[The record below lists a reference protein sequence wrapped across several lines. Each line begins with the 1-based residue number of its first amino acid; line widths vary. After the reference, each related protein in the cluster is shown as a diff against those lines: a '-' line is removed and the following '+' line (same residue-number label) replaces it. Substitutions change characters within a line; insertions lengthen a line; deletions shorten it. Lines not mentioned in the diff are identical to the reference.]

1 MASRSSENGV
11 TGVTA
16 RDSARE
22 SGDDVGLWQKMQS
35 SLLRPFRRRNGENSA
50 KDTLEELIEE
60 REEAEI
66 PLGEEE
72 RVLLANILELRD
84 RSAEDV
90 MVPRADIVAID
101 SNSSLSAVV
110 DLITSS
116 GHSRIPV
123 FRETLDDA
131 VGMIH
136 IKDVLAWRGQDAA
149 FRPSKVLRQV
159 LFIAPSMEVLELLL
173 EMRVKRCHMALV
185 VDEFG
190 GVDGLVTIEDVVEE
204 IVGEIEDEHSRD
216 TEPNIVMRPDGS
228 LDTDARAP
236 VETIAEHF
244 PGALSEEELEDIDT
258 VGGLVVSVAGRVP
271 IRGELIS
278 HPAGLEFEVLDAD
291 PRRLK
296 RLRVR
301 RSGASAA
308 TADGDGGG
316 EAGDKPIDLD
326 S

>member
-1 MASRSSENGV
+1 MSSRSAE
-11 TGVTA
+11 TGIA
-16 RDSARE
+16 FGGSRDRSRE
-22 SGDDVGLWQKMQS
+22 AGDDAGLWRRMQG
-35 SLLRPFRRRNGENSA
+35 LLRPFRRRNGEGAA
-50 KDTLEELIEE
+50 KDPLEELIEE

-66 PLGEEE
+66 PLGDDE
-72 RVLLANILELRD
+72 RLLLANILALRD
-84 RSAEDV
+84 RAAEDV

-101 SNSSLSAVV
+101 SNAALDEVV
-110 DLITSS
+110 ELMTRT

-123 FRETLDDA
+123 YRETLDDA

-136 IKDVLAWRGQDAA
+136 IKDILAWRGQAEL
-149 FRPSKVLRQV
+149 FRPAKVLRQV
-159 LFIAPSMEVLELLL
+159 LFVAPSMEVLELLL

-204 IVGEIEDEHSRD
+204 IVGEIDDEHSRGS
-216 TEPNIVMRPDGS
+216 EPSVVMHPDGT
-228 LDTDARAP
+228 LDMDARAP
-236 VETIAEHF
+236 VESLAEHF
-244 PGALSEEELEDIDT
+244 EGALSEEEQEDIDT

-278 HPAGLEFEVLDAD
+278 HPSGLEFEVLDAD

-301 RSGASAA
+301 RPGVGTAPAQEPAA
-308 TADGDGGG
+308 G
-316 EAGDKPIDLD
+316 ETGI
-326 S
+326 

>member
-1 MASRSSENGV
+1 
-11 TGVTA
+11 
-16 RDSARE
+16 
-22 SGDDVGLWQKMQS
+22 MQG
-35 SLLRPFRRRNGENSA
+35 LLRPFRRRNGEGQA
-50 KDTLEELIEE
+50 RDTLEELIEE

-66 PLGEEE
+66 PLGDDE
-72 RVLLANILELRD
+72 RMLLANILALRD
-84 RSAEDV
+84 RAAEDV

-101 SNSSLSAVV
+101 SDASLDEVIE
-110 DLITSS
+110 LMTTT

-123 FRETLDDA
+123 YRDTLDDA

-136 IKDVLAWRGQDAA
+136 IKDILAWRGEGAQ
-149 FRPSKVLRQV
+149 FRPAKVLRQV

-204 IVGEIEDEHSRD
+204 IVGEIEDEHSRASD
-216 TEPNIVMRPDGS
+216 PDVILRPDGS
-228 LDTDARAP
+228 LDMDARAP
-236 VETIAEHF
+236 VEMLAEHF
-244 PGALSEEELEDIDT
+244 AGALSEDEQEDIDT
-258 VGGLVVSVAGRVP
+258 VGGLVVSIAGRVP
-271 IRGELIS
+271 IRGELIA
-278 HPAGLEFEVLDAD
+278 HPAGLEFEILEAD

-301 RSGASAA
+301 RPGQAA
-308 TADGDGGG
+308 TDETAQAG
-316 EAGDKPIDLD
+316 AGDQA

>member
-1 MASRSSENGV
+1 
-11 TGVTA
+11 
-16 RDSARE
+16 
-22 SGDDVGLWQKMQS
+22 
-35 SLLRPFRRRNGENSA
+35 LLRPFRRRNGDGPA
-50 KDTLEELIEE
+50 KDPLEELIEE

-66 PLGEEE
+66 PLGDDE
-72 RVLLANILELRD
+72 RLLLANILALRD
-84 RSAEDV
+84 RAAEDV

-101 SNSSLSAVV
+101 SNASLDEVV
-110 DLITSS
+110 ELMTRT

-123 FRETLDDA
+123 YRETLDDA

-136 IKDVLAWRGQDAA
+136 IKDILAWRGQAEL
-149 FRPSKVLRQV
+149 FRPAKVLRQV

-216 TEPNIVMRPDGS
+216 SEPSVVAHPDGV
-228 LDTDARAP
+228 LDMDARAT
-236 VETIAEHF
+236 VETLAEHF
-244 PGALSEEELEDIDT
+244 QGALSEEEQEDIDT
-258 VGGLVVSVAGRVP
+258 VGGLVVSIAGRVP
-271 IRGELIS
+271 IRGELIA
-278 HPAGLEFEVLDAD
+278 HPSGLEFEVLDAD

-301 RSGASAA
+301 PSAVGAAGA
-308 TADGDGGG
+308 H
-316 EAGDKPIDLD
+316 EPAGDPGA
-326 S
+326 

>member
-1 MASRSSENGV
+1 MTARSSENGAAA
-11 TGVTA
+11 GAA
-16 RDSARE
+16 RDSSRN
-22 SGDDVGLWQKMQS
+22 SGDDPGLWRRMQ
-35 SLLRPFRRRNGENSA
+35 SLLRPFRRRNGDASA

-66 PLGEEE
+66 PLGDEE

-101 SNSSLSAVV
+101 SDSSLSEVV
-110 DLITSS
+110 DLITGS

-149 FRPSKVLRQV
+149 FRLSKVLRQV

-204 IVGEIEDEHSRD
+204 IVGEIDDEHSRD
-216 TEPNIVMRPDGS
+216 TEPNIVVRPDGS

-236 VETIAEHF
+236 VETIATHY
-244 PGALSEEELEDIDT
+244 PNALSEEELEDIDT

-271 IRGELIS
+271 IRGELIA

-301 RSGASAA
+301 RPGVSAGSD
-308 TADGDGGG
+308 DGDGRG
-316 EAGDKPIDLD
+316 ETLVRPSESTA
-326 S
+326 

>member
-1 MASRSSENGV
+1 MSSRSAE
-11 TGVTA
+11 TGV
-16 RDSARE
+16 SFGGSRE
-22 SGDDVGLWQKMQS
+22 RSREAGDDNGLWRRMQG
-35 SLLRPFRRRNGENSA
+35 LLRPFRRRNGDGGA
-50 KDTLEELIEE
+50 KDHLEELIEE

-66 PLGEEE
+66 PLGDDE
-72 RVLLANILELRD
+72 RRLLANILALRD
-84 RSAEDV
+84 RAAEDV

-101 SNSSLSAVV
+101 STASLDEVIG
-110 DLITSS
+110 LMTRT

-123 FRETLDDA
+123 YRETLDDA

-136 IKDVLAWRGQDAA
+136 IKDILAWRGQAEQ
-149 FRPSKVLRQV
+149 FRPAKVLRQV

-204 IVGEIEDEHSRD
+204 IVGEIEDEHSRGA
-216 TEPNIVMRPDGS
+216 EPGVVMRSDGT
-228 LDTDARAP
+228 LDADARAP
-236 VETIAEHF
+236 VETLAEHF
-244 PGALSEEELEDIDT
+244 EGTLSEEEQEDIDT

-271 IRGELIS
+271 IRGELIA
-278 HPAGLEFEVLDAD
+278 HPSGLEFEVLEAD

-301 RSGASAA
+301 RPGSGGPAGEPA
-308 TADGDGGG
+308 TSETDG
-316 EAGDKPIDLD
+316 
-326 S
+326 

>member
-1 MASRSSENGV
+1 M
-11 TGVTA
+11 
-16 RDSARE
+16 SARNGE
-22 SGDDVGLWQKMQS
+22 NSNGAGAGRDGSRDGGDDAGLWRRMQG
-35 SLLRPFRRRNGENSA
+35 LLRPFRRRDGEGA
-50 KDTLEELIEE
+50 ARDPLEELIEE
-60 REEAEI
+60 REDAEI
-66 PLGEEE
+66 PLGDDE
-72 RVLLANILELRD
+72 RVLLANILALRV
-84 RSAEDV
+84 RAAEDV

-101 SNSSLSAVV
+101 SDASLDEVV
-110 DLITSS
+110 ELMTKT

-123 FRETLDDA
+123 YRDTLDDA

-136 IKDVLAWRGQDAA
+136 IKDILAWRGADAH
-149 FRPSKVLRQV
+149 FRPAKVLRQV

-204 IVGEIEDEHSRD
+204 IVGEIEDEHSRASD
-216 TEPNIVMRPDGS
+216 PNVVVRPDGG
-228 LDTDARAP
+228 LDMDARAP
-236 VETIAEHF
+236 VETLAEHF
-244 PGALSEEELEDIDT
+244 SGVLNEEEQEDIDT

-271 IRGELIS
+271 IRGELIA
-278 HPAGLEFEVLDAD
+278 HPAGLEFEILEAD

-301 RSGASAA
+301 RPGHAA
-308 TADGDGGG
+308 TEVSAEP
-316 EAGDKPIDLD
+316 EAGERT

>member
-1 MASRSSENGV
+1 MAARSSENGV
-11 TGVTA
+11 AAGAA
-16 RDSARE
+16 RDSSRN
-22 SGDDVGLWQKMQS
+22 SGDDPGLWRRMQI
-35 SLLRPFRRRNGENSA
+35 LLRPFRRRNGDASA

-66 PLGEEE
+66 PLGDEE
-72 RVLLANILELRD
+72 RVLLANILDLRD

-101 SNSSLSAVV
+101 SDSSLSEVV
-110 DLITSS
+110 ELITGS

-149 FRPSKVLRQV
+149 FRLSKVLRQV

-204 IVGEIEDEHSRD
+204 IVGEIDDEHSRD
-216 TEPNIVMRPDGS
+216 TEPNIVVRPDGS

-236 VETIAEHF
+236 VETIATHY
-244 PGALSEEELEDIDT
+244 PNALSEEELEDIDT

-271 IRGELIS
+271 IRGELIA

-301 RSGASAA
+301 RPGVSTGPDDSDGRGETLVRPSES
-308 TADGDGGG
+308 TA
-316 EAGDKPIDLD
+316 
-326 S
+326 

>member
-1 MASRSSENGV
+1 M
-11 TGVTA
+11 
-16 RDSARE
+16 SARSAE
-22 SGDDVGLWQKMQS
+22 HRTAAGGGHDGARELGDDAGLWRKMQG
-35 SLLRPFRRRNGENSA
+35 LLRPFRRRDGDETA
-50 KDTLEELIEE
+50 KDPLEELIEE

-66 PLGEEE
+66 PLGEDE
-72 RVLLANILELRD
+72 RLLLANILELRN

-90 MVPRADIVAID
+90 MVPRADIVAAD
-101 SNSSLSAVV
+101 RDASLHEVV
-110 DLITSS
+110 ELMTKS

-123 FRETLDDA
+123 YRETLDDA
-131 VGMIH
+131 LGMIH
-136 IKDVLAWRGQDAA
+136 IKDILAWRCEGDQ
-149 FRPSKVLRQV
+149 FRPAKVLRQV

-204 IVGEIEDEHSRD
+204 IVGEIEDEHSRGS
-216 TEPNIVMRPDGS
+216 EPNIVVRADGS
-228 LDTDARAP
+228 IDMDARAP
-236 VETIAEHF
+236 VESIAEHF
-244 PGALSEEELEDIDT
+244 AGALSEEEQEDIDT

-271 IRGELIS
+271 IRGELIT

-301 RSGASAA
+301 HAEQATVSAQGSA
-308 TADGDGGG
+308 RAGEPDGPVG
-316 EAGDKPIDLD
+316 
-326 S
+326 

>member
-1 MASRSSENGV
+1 MTARSSENGAAA
-11 TGVTA
+11 GAA
-16 RDSARE
+16 RDSSRN
-22 SGDDVGLWQKMQS
+22 SGDDPGLWRRMQ
-35 SLLRPFRRRNGENSA
+35 SLLRPFRRRNGDASA

-66 PLGEEE
+66 PLGDEE

-101 SNSSLSAVV
+101 SDSSLSEVV
-110 DLITSS
+110 DLITGS

-149 FRPSKVLRQV
+149 FRLSKVLRQV

-204 IVGEIEDEHSRD
+204 IVGEIDDEHSRD
-216 TEPNIVMRPDGS
+216 TEPNIVVRSDGS

-236 VETIAEHF
+236 VETIATHY
-244 PGALSEEELEDIDT
+244 PNALSEEELEDIDT

-271 IRGELIS
+271 IRGELIA

-301 RSGASAA
+301 RPGVSAGSD
-308 TADGDGGG
+308 DGDGRG
-316 EAGDKPIDLD
+316 ETLVRPSESTA
-326 S
+326 